1 MPWSVK
7 KVVKKTVAL
16 LLTGV
21 MLAACGATPHES
33 GAGGARKGVPPNSDS
48 NSGERTIEIY
58 AGVIRRLVTKDHTF
72 GGSSSPFEHVYVV
85 DGAVEDAGNP
95 MEGDGEPGAPF
106 SDEVKGGLKEELGG
120 LPPIDFVSDP
130 DSVRLGTDKM
140 EGVKNEGVII
150 TLSPI
155 ARDGDRVEVPNS
167 LWCGGLC
174 GQWLTYVVELK
185 GDGWE
190 VTGTTGPSAI
200 S

>member
-7 KVVKKTVAL
+7 KVVKKIVAL

-21 MLAACGATPHES
+21 MLAACGATSHES
-33 GAGGARKGVPPNSDS
+33 GAGGAPEGAPPNSDS
-48 NSGERTIEIY
+48 GDRTIEIY
-58 AGVIRRLVTKDHTF
+58 AAVIRRLVTKDHTF

-85 DGAVEDAGNP
+85 DGAVEDAGDP
-95 MEGDGEPGAPF
+95 MEGDGEPGPPF
-106 SDEVKGGLKEELGG
+106 SDEVKEGLKEELGG

-130 DSVRLGTDKM
+130 DYVRLGTDKM
-140 EGVKNEGVII
+140 DGVKNEGVII

-155 ARDGDRVEVPNS
+155 ARDGDKVEVPNS

-174 GQWLTYVVELK
+174 GQWLTYVVELRS
-185 GDGWE
+185 GDWE
-190 VTGTTGPSAI
+190 VTGTTGTSAI